1 MWGSS
6 VKSFVQNFLYLF
18 TYWPKCV
25 QFHKILDHG
34 SFKKKIFFFSFL
46 LWLLSKQI
54 DDVLKNVDDIEW
66 PAINALRIGYHI
78 FSVTS
83 TVRKPQLKRCFVNK
97 QLTYGMVLLHE
108 LPCPPTA
115 KHYLGPLKPLPEYLQ
130 RALKTWFDSS
140 AREVW
145 VEWMLVS
152 DNLGAFLPTYFY
164 RRLTKYPNHTSLEVP
179 VGQK

>member
-1 MWGSS
+1 MIFS
-6 VKSFVQNFLYLF
+6 VFGAKNIHFKNHNDFLF
-18 TYWPKCV
+18 TFWP
-25 QFHKILDHG
+25 I
-34 SFKKKIFFFSFL
+34 
-46 LWLLSKQI
+46 SKQTA
-54 DDVLKNVDDIEW
+54 DVQKNVEGLEW
-66 PAINALRIGYHI
+66 PAINVLRIGYHS

-145 VEWMLVS
+145 HMYYLIIWIKCCEFRYVIILKHPETSHGNCKIVHQV
-152 DNLGAFLPTYFY
+152 YK
-164 RRLTKYPNHTSLEVP
+164 KYLYIKRSTH
-179 VGQK
+179 